1 VSRKPT
7 MLAIV
12 PDAFGGRGG
21 ISQYNRDFFETL
33 AEMDLMSVVILPRG
47 VRDPYCTPKNIRQ
60 ITQRCNKV
68 SYSVAAISIA
78 LLNRVDI
85 VFCGHLFMAPLAAF
99 IAQLKGAKLIVQT
112 HGIEAWPKATRQQR
126 IAVESADLVL
136 SVSRQTRAAVL
147 SWAALPPERVI
158 VLPNTA
164 REEFSPGDGS
174 KMRAVLGV
182 LRKVV
187 LLTVARMDSWQPYKG
202 QDRVIAAIPR
212 LLSMGHDV
220 HYLVVGEGDDRSRM
234 EALARDQDVRDRV
247 HFLGPVSTQELTD
260 IYRAADLYVMP
271 SSGEGFGIAFLEAM
285 MSGTPAIGLDIA
297 GTKDVLANGEL
308 GLCVQEN
315 DFEDAIHR
323 ALSRPQPHPNALA
336 AAARVRFGRK
346 VFALG
351 VRTAVSL
358 LQQTA

>member
-1 VSRKPT
+1 

-33 AEMDLMSVVILPRG
+33 AEMDLMSIVILPRG
-47 VRDPYCTPKNIRQ
+47 VADSYCTPKNVRQ
-60 ITQRCNKV
+60 LTQRSNKV
-68 SYSVAAISIA
+68 LYSVTALGTA

-99 IAQLKGAKLIVQT
+99 LARLKGAKLIVQT

-136 SVSRQTRAAVL
+136 SVSRHTRSSLL
-147 SWAALPPERVI
+147 SWATLPPERVV

-174 KMRAVLGV
+174 KIRAAWGLLG
-182 LRKVV
+182 KVV

-202 QDRVIAAIPR
+202 QDRVIATIPR
-212 LLSMGHDV
+212 LLKMGHDV
-220 HYLVVGEGDDRSRM
+220 HYLVVGDGDDRSRM
-234 EALARDQDVRDRV
+234 EALARDQEVSDRV
-247 HFLGPVSTQELTD
+247 HFLGPVSTQELRD

-271 SSGEGFGIAFLEAM
+271 STSEGFGIVFLEAM
-285 MSGTPAIGLDIA
+285 VSGTPAVGLDIA
-297 GTKDVLANGEL
+297 GTKDVLASGEL

-315 DFEDAIHR
+315 DLVGAIHR
-323 ALSRPQPHPNALA
+323 ALSRPKPHPNALA
-336 AAARVRFGRK
+336 AAARVRFGREL
-346 VFALG
+346 FAVG
-351 VRTAVSL
+351 VRSALNLLRETA
-358 LQQTA
+358 